1 MSRRDID
8 LALRLIAERLP
19 HLRQPRRLNPCAFP
33 AGRRV
38 LGQYRLLTDSLRLN
52 ACYLEDLDELQALDL
67 LDTLLHELLHKNS
80 GLLRQVRDTFR
91 HIPTSGTK
99 RADCATFSRTNFLRA
114 EESATAI
121 FRAPEPFFCLLAAGI
136 GLQATIHAGLRDFS
150 LKPLTDCV
158 QSRHACDGLAN
169 EPGA

>member
-19 HLRQPRRLNPCAFP
+19 HLRQPRRLNPYAFS

-52 ACYLEDLDELQALDL
+52 ARYLEDLDEMQALDL

-91 HIPTSGTK
+91 PHPEIWCEAG
-99 RADCATFSRTNFLRA
+99 RLRELLEDEFLARRRVDDCDS
-114 EESATAI
+114 
-121 FRAPEPFFCLLAAGI
+121 
-136 GLQATIHAGLRDFS
+136 
-150 LKPLTDCV
+150 
-158 QSRHACDGLAN
+158 
-169 EPGA
+169 